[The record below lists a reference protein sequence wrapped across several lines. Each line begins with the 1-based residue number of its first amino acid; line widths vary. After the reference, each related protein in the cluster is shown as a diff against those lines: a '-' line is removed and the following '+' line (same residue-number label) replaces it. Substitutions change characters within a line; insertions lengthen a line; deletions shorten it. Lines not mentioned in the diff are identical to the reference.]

1 MAIIIVQKGIRD
13 IPYYLYEPIKRK
25 RVIKAKQGEHE
36 TISLQALSLCICV
49 CAHLCA
55 ILSLEVL
62 LTSNNNSN
70 CLPNLKHKR
79 YATKK

>member
-1 MAIIIVQKGIRD
+1 MKWKRHEKQQGYNMAIIIVQKGIRD

-49 CAHLCA
+49 CVHIFVQSYL
-55 ILSLEVL
+55 
-62 LTSNNNSN
+62 
-70 CLPNLKHKR
+70 
-79 YATKK
+79 